1 MKYLCTEGDLEMTKT
16 MTKTHTK
23 TKTKTRPDLSIRKSS
38 CIHKLSFSVLLYIY
52 IDNEGNGIS
61 FDKDT
66 DKNTDKDK
74 DKDDDKD
81 KDKSTE
87 KTQHVLYF

>member
-1 MKYLCTEGDLEMTKT
+1 MTKT
-16 MTKTHTK
+16 NTKTN

-38 CIHKLSFSVLLYIY
+38 CIHKLSYSALLYIY
-52 IDNEGNGIS
+52 IDNEGNGVS

-66 DKNTDKDK
+66 DKDTDK